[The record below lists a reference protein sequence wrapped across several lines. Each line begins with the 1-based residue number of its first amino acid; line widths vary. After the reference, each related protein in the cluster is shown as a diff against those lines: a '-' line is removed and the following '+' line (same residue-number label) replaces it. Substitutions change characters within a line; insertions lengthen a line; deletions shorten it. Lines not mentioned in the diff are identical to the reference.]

1 MSLNDEERQTLV
13 RLQLEKAHNNFN
25 QIPLL
30 REAGY
35 WDNVANRLYYSLFHA
50 VSALLIHDGYN
61 VGSHRGAVSTFGQHY
76 IATGIFTIEEGK
88 HYSRLQGL
96 REKADY
102 NCSYN
107 ATEKDIAPKVE
118 PTRQLIEK
126 IEEYISKTSSSTS
139 GG

>member
-1 MSLNDEERQTLV
+1 MSLNDEERRTTVTL
-13 RLQLEKAHNNFN
+13 QIEKAHNNLA

-35 WDNVANRLYYSLFHA
+35 WDNVANRLYYALFHA
-50 VSALLIHDGYN
+50 VSALLIHDGHG
-61 VGSHRGAVSTFGQHY
+61 VGSHRGAIGAFGQY
-76 IATGIFTIEEGK
+76 YVTTGLFTIEEGK

-102 NCSYN
+102 NCAYN
-107 ATEKDIAPKVE
+107 ATEKDIAPKIE

-126 IEEYISKTSSSTS
+126 IEKYIC

>member
-1 MSLNDEERQTLV
+1 MSLTDEERKLVV
-13 RLQLEKAHNNFN
+13 RLQIEKAHKNFS

-30 REAGY
+30 SQAGY

-61 VGSHRGAVSTFGQHY
+61 VGSHRGAVGAFGQHY
-76 IATGIFTIEEGK
+76 VTTGIFTIEEGK

-102 NCSYN
+102 NCTYN
-107 ATEKDIAPKVE
+107 ATEEEIAPKIK
-118 PTRQLIEK
+118 PTQLLIEK
-126 IEEYISKTSSSTS
+126 IENYIYKEPLRHIQ
-139 GG
+139 

>member
-1 MSLNDEERQTLV
+1 MSLNDEERRTVV
-13 RLQLEKAHNNFN
+13 RLQMEKAYANFD

-50 VSALLIHDGYN
+50 VSALLIHDGHS
-61 VGSHRGAVSTFGQHY
+61 VGSHRGAVGAFGQHY
-76 IATGIFTIEEGK
+76 VTTGVFSVEDGK

-102 NCSYN
+102 NCTYN
-107 ATEKDIAPKVE
+107 ATEKDIAPKIE
-118 PTRQLIEK
+118 PTRRLIEE
-126 IEEYISKTSSSTS
+126 IEQYIY
-139 GG
+139 GE